1 YARVLREVLPRLTP
15 DLDVTLFALNTRDA
29 AATSSLPGVR
39 VVVNGLLGDPYGR
52 EQLPRLVDET
62 QPDVVL
68 LHHDLP
74 LYSVF
79 HEGLAEYRAARPHFR
94 VIAYCPIEWE
104 GTSEGNVRTLAGVD
118 AAVTYT
124 EFGARAV
131 ERAFAGRA
139 DAPRVAVIGHGI
151 DTSTFRPVAGARRA
165 LWPDRPELEDA
176 FVVLNA
182 NRNVPRKKIDLTMSA
197 FAEFAAGKPDTYLYL
212 HMGMLD
218 NGIDVPVHARE
229 LGITDRLLVT
239 TDDQAPPK
247 IGDEELNLVYNAC
260 DVGLNTATGEGWGL
274 VAFEHGATGAAQVM
288 PDHSACAELWRDRAL
303 FAPVEPGRE
312 EDGLV
317 SRDGVVAALERLYAD
332 GGLRARLGEAAREH
346 ALDPSFDWDTIAQSW
361 RALLLDGPP
370 RRDA

>member
-1 YARVLREVLPRLTP
+1 MLPRLTP

-29 AATSSLPGVR
+29 AATSVPGAR
-39 VVVNGLLGDPYGR
+39 VVVNSLLGDPYGR

-79 HEGLAEYRAARPHFR
+79 HEGLAAYRAARPHVR

-104 GTSEGNVRTLAGVD
+104 DTSEGNVRTLAGVD
-118 AAVTYT
+118 VVVTYT
-124 EFGARAV
+124 EFGARTI

-139 DAPRVAVIGHGI
+139 DAPRVAVIGHGV
-151 DTSTFRPVAGARRA
+151 DTSTFRPVAGARSA
-165 LWPDRPELEDA
+165 LWPERPELDGA

-182 NRNVPRKKIDLTMSA
+182 NRNVPRKKIDRTMSA
-197 FAEFAAGKPDTYLYL
+197 FAEFAAGKPDAYLYL
-212 HMGMLD
+212 HMGMSD
-218 NGIDVPVHARE
+218 NGIDVPAQARE

-239 TDDQAPPK
+239 TEGQAPPE
-247 IGDEELNLVYNAC
+247 IGDEDLNLVYNAC

-303 FAPVEPGRE
+303 LAPVEPGRE
-312 EDGLV
+312 DDGLV

-332 GGLRARLGEAAREH
+332 ARLRARLGEAARTY
-346 ALDPSFDWDTIAQSW
+346 ALDPRFDWDTIAQSW
-361 RALLLDGPP
+361 RTLLTDRLGGTP
-370 RRDA
+370 